1 MRRRGIRRVGFGAV
15 GAGARETEE
24 EHLEPGLERSRS
36 RAPREEGCSEE
47 YEHEE
52 EEGLKRT

>member
-1 MRRRGIRRVGFGAV
+1 MQRRGKRGAGFGAV

-36 RAPREEGCSEE
+36 RAPREEGCSKED
-47 YEHEE
+47 EHEE
-52 EEGLKRT
+52 EEGLRRT